1 VLLFIGLGKIGKGD
15 TLHCAGCG
23 ALISLASQICRIMG
37 RPPRK
42 TYENPHGLL
51 CPTLT
56 LASAGGLVAD
66 EFSSTENTWF
76 EGYAWRPVA
85 CAACHLF
92 LGWRFEAVDGA
103 DPPEFYGL
111 LEQRLTS
118 RKPRSKPN

>member
-1 VLLFIGLGKIGKGD
+1 MLLFIGLGKIGKGD

-42 TYENPHGLL
+42 TYKNPHGLL

-56 LASAGGLVAD
+56 LAAADGLAAA
-66 EFSSTENTWF
+66 EFTSTENTWF
-76 EGYAWRPVA
+76 AGYAWRPVS
-85 CAACHLF
+85 CAACDLF
-92 LGWRFEAVDGA
+92 LGWRFEAVERG

-111 LEQRLTS
+111 LEERLIS
-118 RKPRSKPN
+118 RESKPG